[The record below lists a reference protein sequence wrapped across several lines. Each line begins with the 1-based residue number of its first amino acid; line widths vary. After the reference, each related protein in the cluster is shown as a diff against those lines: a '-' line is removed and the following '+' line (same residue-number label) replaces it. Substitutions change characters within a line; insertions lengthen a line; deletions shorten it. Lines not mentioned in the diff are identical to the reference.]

1 MNIFKKIIKIKAGE
15 GKMVLTFFFFSF
27 FTVGMGLIAKTAR
40 DAYFLSRFEKS
51 LLPLMFLAIAI
62 VIAPILT
69 YYTSLSK
76 KLSPKTL
83 FMITSS
89 IFGSSFIFLQ
99 TIMVGNIIPIAYIW
113 IEVAVGI
120 TIIQFWTTAGE
131 SFEPQQAKR
140 LFGIIGGGGSFA
152 VMLIGMNL
160 KPFVSAFGT
169 DELLFLA
176 AAFLGLT
183 FVFGRMAV
191 QYLIKDQSKG
201 PKKPVNKSQKKKG
214 MDPFI
219 IRIATIVALSA
230 VVTTLV
236 DYQFK
241 MIASSE
247 FPKEADLV
255 AFFGTF
261 YSIAGAASIIMQ
273 FFITGPL
280 LSRFGILLGLLIL
293 PFFLILGSTSI
304 LLAPVLL
311 SASFAKFSDQTFK
324 FTINNSSLELIWLPV
339 PKDIRK
345 TFKPQVTG
353 TIKSI
358 AEGLGGLITFLLV
371 KIVALPYL
379 SFVSLCSIGVWLFTS
394 FKVKTGYVNQ
404 LQTAIAKREINF
416 EELNIDVQDAAMVKT
431 IEETLSTS
439 DEIKQLFALEI
450 IEGLPLSSWKKT
462 INELFNNGTPEV
474 RKRILSMAWDEEDV
488 ISNGDIIQ
496 AMNKS
501 DEVSAE
507 AIIVAGR
514 RKLKDVLPNLETLLD
529 SESQDTC
536 VAAAAAIL
544 QVGSGPTD
552 KAQMILN
559 DMLDKEDE
567 STQATALNR
576 LIYNDQ
582 ILTNEKLVFFLE
594 HESDIISNVALNIAE
609 KRKDEILI
617 PAIISNLSLAKTS
630 IQARQTLKK
639 FSEELI
645 DEQFEQLLQSKET
658 NRKLRLGIIR
668 TLREYPDEASIKL
681 LISQLDNSDQD
692 IYNLVVESL
701 LAIARVDSI
710 GEEYKSRIAHE
721 INTIAKKVYAL
732 SECIKML
739 PQDENQFLMK
749 DFLNNEIQNT
759 LPTLLKLGVLDVPDT
774 PIETYIRTIK
784 SGDSSKLPF
793 LLEFFENIFS
803 KNEREIINPLIEQIS
818 LYERSEVGHLHFKSL
833 PNNLDQE
840 LINSV
845 YSPNKWESAIALD
858 YLLISNKM
866 DVIKSLDW
874 QKVPNSNANQELIA
888 RKIQKNGA
896 NLDFIPSDR
905 FKLES
910 EILSMYST
918 LEKTII
924 LKSVDLF
931 KSIPAE
937 NLSRVAQITDEVSYD
952 ANNSIFA
959 EGDYGDSL
967 FIVVDGNVRIHKGNQ
982 ELAMLGKGTCLG
994 EMALL
999 DDEPRSADATVTEDS
1014 TLFKIEQEGFYEV
1027 MGSQS
1032 DIMEGI
1038 IKLLTGRLRVAN
1050 EKMMG
1055 K

>member
-241 MIASSE
+241 MIASSK
-247 FPKEADLV
+247 FPEEADLV

-324 FTINNSSLELIWLPV
+324 FTINNSSLELIWLPI

>member
-1 MNIFKKIIKIKAGE
+1 
-15 GKMVLTFFFFSF
+15 
-27 FTVGMGLIAKTAR
+27 
-40 DAYFLSRFEKS
+40 
-51 LLPLMFLAIAI
+51 
-62 VIAPILT
+62 
-69 YYTSLSK
+69 
-76 KLSPKTL
+76 
-83 FMITSS
+83 
-89 IFGSSFIFLQ
+89 
-99 TIMVGNIIPIAYIW
+99 
-113 IEVAVGI
+113 
-120 TIIQFWTTAGE
+120 
-131 SFEPQQAKR
+131 
-140 LFGIIGGGGSFA
+140 
-152 VMLIGMNL
+152 
-160 KPFVSAFGT
+160 
-169 DELLFLA
+169 
-176 AAFLGLT
+176 
-183 FVFGRMAV
+183 
-191 QYLIKDQSKG
+191 
-201 PKKPVNKSQKKKG
+201 
-214 MDPFI
+214 
-219 IRIATIVALSA
+219 
-230 VVTTLV
+230 
-236 DYQFK
+236 
-241 MIASSE
+241 
-247 FPKEADLV
+247 
-255 AFFGTF
+255 
-261 YSIAGAASIIMQ
+261 
-273 FFITGPL
+273 
-280 LSRFGILLGLLIL
+280 
-293 PFFLILGSTSI
+293 
-304 LLAPVLL
+304 
-311 SASFAKFSDQTFK
+311 
-324 FTINNSSLELIWLPV
+324 
-339 PKDIRK
+339 
-345 TFKPQVTG
+345 
-353 TIKSI
+353 
-358 AEGLGGLITFLLV
+358 
-371 KIVALPYL
+371 
-379 SFVSLCSIGVWLFTS
+379 
-394 FKVKTGYVNQ
+394 
-404 LQTAIAKREINF
+404 
-416 EELNIDVQDAAMVKT
+416 
-431 IEETLSTS
+431 
-439 DEIKQLFALEI
+439 
-450 IEGLPLSSWKKT
+450 
-462 INELFNNGTPEV
+462 
-474 RKRILSMAWDEEDV
+474 MAWDEEDV
-488 ISNGDIIQ
+488 ISNDDIIQ